1 LRCLPRRGFFRENKL
16 SHMFDQIKF
25 ELIKKKYGHYASW
38 AIWANEGEK
47 PKDNVGNLS
56 VFDIKNNVELFHQ
69 LNPNIILVGL
79 NISRRI
85 EIPLANF
92 HDARSQAMDFKIRYA
107 LRDSPLWG
115 AYMTDII
122 KDFEQKASGK
132 MMAYLRTDK
141 PFEEENVKVF
151 REEINDLG
159 IDNPTIIAFGRDA
172 YSVLTRNFKNECKIF
187 EIPHYSNYSSRE
199 RYRKE
204 LKKRSFPWGVP

>member
-1 LRCLPRRGFFRENKL
+1 MIDQTK
-16 SHMFDQIKF
+16 FD
-25 ELIKKKYGHYASW
+25 LVKKKYGHYASW
-38 AIWANEGEK
+38 AIWADEGVK
-47 PKDNVGNLS
+47 PKDNVGDLS
-56 VFDIKNNVELFHQ
+56 VFDIDNNAGLLQQ
-69 LNPNIILVGL
+69 LNPNVILVGL

-107 LRDSPLWG
+107 LWDSPFWG

-132 MMAYLRTDK
+132 VMSYLRTDK

-159 IDNPTIIAFGRDA
+159 IANPTIISFGRDA
-172 YSVLTRNFKNECKIF
+172 HTVLNRNFKNEYEIF
-187 EIPHYSNYSSRE
+187 KIPHYSNYSGKEKYRE
-199 RYRKE
+199 E
-204 LKKRSFPWGVP
+204 VRSILNF